1 MAKKSE
7 IQYIRL
13 YTDGSSAC
21 SVDFSAPEKKSRT
34 RLPKAR
40 KERKL
45 LIRLDPAAVC
55 GILVASVMFVLMLVG
70 TVQLIQSQREVEQL
84 HTYVAQ
90 LQNENTQLQMTYESG
105 YDLEAVEE
113 MALALGLVPEEQVR
127 HITVQTEEAEIVQA
141 PTWWE
146 KVSTFLAGLF
156 A

>member
-21 SVDFSAPEKKSRT
+21 SADFSTPKKKSKT
-34 RLPKAR
+34 RLPKVQ

-45 LIRLDPAAVC
+45 LIRLDPAAVF
-55 GILVASVMFVLMLVG
+55 GILVASVMFVLMLIG
-70 TVQLIQSQREVEQL
+70 TIQLIRSQREVERL

-90 LQNENTQLQMTYESG
+90 LQNENAQLQMTYESG

-113 MALALGLVPEEQVR
+113 MALALGMVPEEQVR
-127 HITVQTEEAEIVQA
+127 HITVQTEEREKI
-141 PTWWE
+141 PEPDWWE